1 MLSSNSQVIADI
13 TGGSS
18 TTNVEFKGV
27 TTDTREDGKGKLFI
41 ALEGDS
47 FDGHDFV
54 QHAEDAGVKAV
65 IAHKEIN
72 TNLPTITVG
81 NTEEAYRAI
90 ASWHRQSLKPT
101 VIAITGSNGKTSTKN
116 MLANILAL
124 DAPTLCTQGN
134 LNNHLGV
141 PKTLLNITQEHKYC
155 VIEMGA
161 NHVNE
166 ISLLCQLAKPEF
178 AIITN
183 ANNAHLGEFGSLEN
197 LVQAKGEILGA
208 LPTTGVAFINANSPH
223 KSAWEKIADNRNCV
237 LFGGNTTVFATNIV
251 EQKDLLQFNLHCNN
265 ETTEVVL
272 RMIGKHQV
280 ENALAATAC
289 ASQLGIEITHMKQGL
304 ESTMPEQGRLNL
316 LHCRGFTILD
326 DSYNANPHSMKAAI
340 DTLAANAGE
349 KIAVLG
355 SMAELGDGSSELH
368 QEIGDYLRASSVAK
382 VYTIGNDAKHY
393 QGDQFDDIESLYRHL
408 CSHHS
413 DATILIK
420 GSRMMQLDKL
430 VNLFTKTANSA

>member
-1 MLSSNSQVIADI
+1 MLSSNTQIIADI

-18 TTNVEFKGV
+18 TADVKFEGIY
-27 TTDTREDGKGKLFI
+27 TDTRKAGKGKLFI

-54 QHAEDAGVKAV
+54 QHAEDAGAKAV
-65 IAHKEIN
+65 ISHKEL
-72 TNLPTITVG
+72 TTSLPTITVG
-81 NTEEAYRAI
+81 NTEEAYRTI
-90 ASWHRQSLKPT
+90 ASWYRQLFSPI

-116 MLANILAL
+116 MLANILSIA
-124 DAPTLCTQGN
+124 APTLCTQGN

-141 PKTLLNITQEHKYC
+141 PQTLLNINKEHKYC

-166 ISLLCQLAKPEF
+166 ISLLCHLVKPTF

-183 ANNAHLGEFGSLEN
+183 ANNAHLGEFGSIDN
-197 LVQAKGEILGA
+197 LVKAKGEIIGA
-208 LPTTGVAFINANSPH
+208 LPENGVALINADSPH
-223 KSAWEKIADNRNCV
+223 KSAWEKTAGNRNCV
-237 LFGGNTTVFATNIV
+237 LFGNNTAIFATNIV
-251 EQKDLLQFNLHCNN
+251 EKKGLLQFNLHCNN
-265 ETTEVVL
+265 ETTQVTL

-289 ASQLGIEITHMKQGL
+289 ATQLGIDISDIKQGL
-304 ESTMPEQGRLNL
+304 ELTASEQGRLNL

-340 DTLAANAGE
+340 DTLTSYSGE

-355 SMAELGDGSSELH
+355 SMAELGDKSSELH
-368 QEIGDYLRASSVAK
+368 RDIGVYARQNSVDE
-382 VYTIGNDAKHY
+382 VYTIGDDAKHY
-393 QGDQFDDIESLYRHL
+393 QGHQFDDIESLFQHL
-408 CSHHS
+408 RKHHS
-413 DATILIK
+413 NATILIK
-420 GSRMMQLDKL
+420 GSRLMQLDKL